1 MKISKSVFVT
11 NFLEGYTARDLW
23 KVCNDYG
30 TVVDIFISF
39 KKLKAGKCFAFVRF
53 IKVINLDRLV
63 ENLHTIW
70 IGRYHLH
77 ANVARFQRPNK
88 PITSIPRGSNMGSSK
103 DSFASVL
110 KDGFLSPVKEHDS
123 FKPALVLDDSCIK
136 EHDFSLSLMGKVK
149 DVYAIP
155 NLYII
160 LSNKGFHNIKLTYL
174 GGMWVLLEL
183 DTIESKEKLLNHTG
197 KAVKLASLHVRSYN
211 LTCPPDKIVY
221 DRCRI
226 ASEGRE
232 IVEWEDSDSKSLSS
246 KLLCLK
252 TKIDDIINERRKII
266 IQGKVLWIRAKEL
279 NAWVPTFLEDNQDD
293 SSSDDESQENVVEDI
308 DGDKENNKLS
318 DVDRVS
324 QSSFSHAN
332 DIVHENSNNNK
343 TGDVGSH
350 SEDPFNLYGILNGQ
364 HKKASNSSIEP
375 EYPPGFTPVNNKGD
389 NINVESIHAVNE
401 QVQSLS
407 SKLKERNTNDGV
419 SPQHSI
425 NTCSLKNNVGGSILD
440 VMDEL
445 VKVRQTMGYNM
456 EGCVKN
462 IEAIIGSQGDFD
474 VFR

>member
-1 MKISKSVFVT
+1 MGDHKWNSQHSKEDQTMKISKSVFVT
-11 NFLEGYTARDLW
+11 NFLEGCTARDLW

-30 TVVDIFISF
+30 TVVDVFIPF
-39 KKLKAGKCFAFVRF
+39 KKSKAGKRFAFVRF

-63 ENLHTIW
+63 ENLRTIW

-77 ANVARFQRPNK
+77 ANAARFQRLNK
-88 PITSIPRGSNMGSSK
+88 PITSIPRESNMGTSK

-110 KDGFLSPVKEHDS
+110 KDGFQSPVKEHDS
-123 FKPALVLDDSCIK
+123 FKPDLVLDYSCIK
-136 EHDFSLSLMGKVK
+136 ENDFSLSLMGKVK
-149 DVYAIP
+149 DVYDIP

-197 KAVKLASLHVRSYN
+197 AYLSKHGLLILFVR
-211 LTCPPDKIVY
+211 LPC
-221 DRCRI
+221 CGG
-226 ASEGRE
+226 EE
-232 IVEWEDSDSKSLSS
+232 IMEWEDSNSKSLTS

-252 TKIDDIINERRKII
+252 TKIDDIVNERRKII

-279 NAWVPTFLEDNQDD
+279 NAWVPTFLEYNQDD

-332 DIVHENSNNNK
+332 DLVHENSYNNK

-350 SEDPFNLYGILNGQ
+350 SEDPFNLY
-364 HKKASNSSIEP
+364 SI
-375 EYPPGFTPVNNKGD
+375 
-389 NINVESIHAVNE
+389 
-401 QVQSLS
+401 
-407 SKLKERNTNDGV
+407 
-419 SPQHSI
+419 
-425 NTCSLKNNVGGSILD
+425 
-440 VMDEL
+440 
-445 VKVRQTMGYNM
+445 
-456 EGCVKN
+456 
-462 IEAIIGSQGDFD
+462 
-474 VFR
+474 